1 MKKITDETL
10 TKLAEAAFEQASRKV
25 VERAEQSGTPVIVW
39 EDEAVKE
46 VQPRKV
52 HLTQNGDE
60 GR

>member
-39 EDEAVKE
+39 ENEGVKE
-46 VQPRKV
+46 VEPRKI
-52 HLTQNGDE
+52 HRTRGGNE
-60 GR
+60 GT